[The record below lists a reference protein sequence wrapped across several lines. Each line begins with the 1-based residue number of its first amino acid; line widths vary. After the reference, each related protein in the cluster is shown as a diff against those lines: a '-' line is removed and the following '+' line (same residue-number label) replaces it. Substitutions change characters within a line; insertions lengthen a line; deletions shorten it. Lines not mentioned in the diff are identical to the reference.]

1 MVLTFWFREKIVLE
15 LTEAVYHEVIH
26 LRRIYQG
33 GNKKWAIPLKAETQ
47 SEEQKNIAL
56 SVAEI
61 QVI

>member
-1 MVLTFWFREKIVLE
+1 MLE